1 MSDIRAWDP
10 AAQKL
15 GESQRELLK
24 QVASQIIDDK
34 LQLEP
39 GQLDSLQAVYL
50 INAHTWTS
58 FAADKNDEE
67 LVDWIKVLTLC
78 PEQYAGITH
87 GARSPVIPIVRV
99 LRQRGTYPSMLTSW
113 IRLHSSNRFLPYG
126 SLTDRL
132 R

>member
-10 AAQKL
+10 AAHKL

-39 GQLDSLQAVYL
+39 GQFDPLQAVYL
-50 INAHTWTS
+50 INAHTWTT
-58 FAADKNDEE
+58 FAADKSDEE
-67 LVDWIKVLTLC
+67 LVNWIKVLTLC
-78 PEQYAGITH
+78 PEQYSGITH

-99 LRQRGTYPSMLTSW
+99 LRQRGTYPSTLTSW
-113 IRLHSSNRFLPYG
+113 IRQHSSNRFLPYG